1 LDGYEKLVEKNL
13 IANRSEGL
21 RQAAINYLLEMNK
34 LFDITE
40 VEMEEFE
47 KQLLL

>member
-1 LDGYEKLVEKNL
+1 
-13 IANRSEGL
+13 
-21 RQAAINYLLEMNK
+21 LLEMNK

-47 KQLLL
+47 KQLLLWAFLVLFDFCRGEATGPLEILWWYILF